1 MFFSVWRAERLK
13 LRHSPM
19 WIAFFLLPMIPA
31 FFGTV
36 NYLGNLEILTD
47 GWYSLWTQ
55 HTLFS
60 CYFFLPLVIGIYC
73 AYLWR
78 LEHNGYNWNL
88 MLTAPVSRTVIVL
101 GKVANAVVLTAAVVL
116 WTIALYLISGLL
128 CGFGVHTIPWKEL
141 AQWSMGG
148 IAGGAVVC
156 AVQMFA
162 ALVIR
167 AFAVSAGI
175 ALIGGIS
182 GLAMLSKGYALF
194 DPYALL
200 CLGMKANNPDQTLPV
215 VGFAV
220 SCIGFSVLFI
230 GAAIAYLHHQDAKT
244 G

>member
-1 MFFSVWRAERLK
+1 MFFTVWRAEWLK

-19 WIAFFLLPMIPA
+19 WIAFILLPMIPA

-36 NYLGNLEILTD
+36 NYLGNLELLTD

-78 LEHNGYNWNL
+78 LEHSGYNWNL
-88 MLTAPVSRTVIVL
+88 MLTTPVSRSLLVL
-101 GKVANAVVLTAAVVL
+101 GKTANAAALTAMVVL
-116 WTIALYLISGLL
+116 WTIALYLAAGLA
-128 CGFGVHTIPWKEL
+128 CGFGADTIPWKEL
-141 AQWSMGG
+141 AQWTAGG
-148 IAGGAVVC
+148 IAGGIAVC

-200 CLGMKANNPDQTLPV
+200 CLGMKANNPNQDMPV
-215 VGFAV
+215 IGFVISCVGF
-220 SCIGFSVLFI
+220 STLFI
-230 GAAIAYLHHQDAKT
+230 GAAVLYLKYQDAKT